1 MANPV
6 AGWYQDPSGDP
17 TKLRWW
23 DGTQWTDNYAD
34 AQPVSQPAAQQP
46 YQQTPYQDPSA
57 QPTYAQTQYT
67 QTQTVNS
74 TDQTLRLIAFILC
87 ILSAVSVLGDH
98 SSGLDDPYDGPLL
111 EVVQGRKG
119 QYGRFWRVHASF
131 REYHFGYFAAGV
143 YEGRAVKLFAE

>member
-34 AQPVSQPAAQQP
+34 AQPAQAAAQQS

-67 QTQTVNS
+67 QTQAVNS

-87 ILSAVSVLGDH
+87 ILSAVSVCWAIIPLAWMIPMTVHCWKLYKGEKVNTVAFGVCTLLFVNII
-98 SSGLDDPYDGPLL
+98 SGILL
-111 EVVQGRKG
+111 LVSTKEEQ
-119 QYGRFWRVHASF
+119 
-131 REYHFGYFAAGV
+131 
-143 YEGRAVKLFAE
+143 

>member
-34 AQPVSQPAAQQP
+34 AQPAQAAAQQS
-46 YQQTPYQDPSA
+46 YQQTPYQDPAAQPTYA
-57 QPTYAQTQYT
+57 QPTYAQTQHG
-67 QTQTVNS
+67 QTQAVNS

-87 ILSAVSVLGDH
+87 ILSAISVCWAIIPLAWMIPMTIHCWKLYKGEKVNTVAFGVCTLLFVNIISGILLLVSTK
-98 SSGLDDPYDGPLL
+98 
-111 EVVQGRKG
+111 EEQ
-119 QYGRFWRVHASF
+119 
-131 REYHFGYFAAGV
+131 
-143 YEGRAVKLFAE
+143 

>member
-34 AQPVSQPAAQQP
+34 AQPVSQPAAQQS
-46 YQQTPYQDPSA
+46 YQQTPYQSSTA
-57 QPTYAQTQYT
+57 QPVYT
-67 QTQTVNS
+67 QAQYGQAQAVNS

-87 ILSAVSVLGDH
+87 ILSAVAVCWAIIPLAWMIPMTIHCWKLYKGEKANTVAFGVCTLLFVNII
-98 SSGLDDPYDGPLL
+98 SGILL
-111 EVVQGRKG
+111 LVSTKEEQ
-119 QYGRFWRVHASF
+119 
-131 REYHFGYFAAGV
+131 
-143 YEGRAVKLFAE
+143 

>member
-34 AQPVSQPAAQQP
+34 AQPAQAAAQQS

-57 QPTYAQTQYT
+57 QPTYAQPQYM
-67 QTQTVNS
+67 QTQAVNS

-87 ILSAVSVLGDH
+87 ILSAVSVCWAIIPLAWMIPMTVHCWKLYKGEKVNTVAFGVCTLLFVNII
-98 SSGLDDPYDGPLL
+98 SGILL
-111 EVVQGRKG
+111 LVSTKEEQ
-119 QYGRFWRVHASF
+119 
-131 REYHFGYFAAGV
+131 
-143 YEGRAVKLFAE
+143 